1 MKKLMI
7 ASTLALFSS
16 LASAEVLVEDAYAR
30 AVPPGQLNSATFL
43 QLHNNGADKVEL
55 VKAESSVAKTV
66 ELHTHEHDNGVMRM
80 RQVASIPVDAKGMTS
95 LQPGGYHIMLLG
107 LNKDMAPGTEI
118 DLKLSFSDGS
128 SLSVTV
134 PVKMVMAKKKMKHHN
149 H

>member
-7 ASTLALFSS
+7 ASTLALLSS
-16 LASAEVLVEDAYAR
+16 VASAEVLVENAYAR

-43 QLHNNGADKVEL
+43 QLHNKGSEMVKL
-55 VKAESSVAKTV
+55 VNAASPAAKNV

-80 RQVASIPVDAKGMTS
+80 RQVESIPVAANDSTT
-95 LQPGGYHIMLLG
+95 LQPGGYHIMLIG
-107 LNKDMAPGTEI
+107 LNQDMAPGSEI

-128 SLSVTV
+128 SATLKV
-134 PVKMVMAKKKMKHHN
+134 PVKMVMAKQKMNHHN

>member
-43 QLHNNGADKVEL
+43 QLNNNGSEAVSL
-55 VKAESSVAKTV
+55 VKAESPAAKNV

-80 RQVASIPVDAKGMTS
+80 RQVESIPVAANASTALK
-95 LQPGGYHIMLLG
+95 PGGYHIMLIG
-107 LNKDMAPGTEI
+107 LNQDLAPGSEI

-128 SLSVTV
+128 SQKLTV
-134 PVKMVMAKKKMKHHN
+134 PVKMVMAKKKMHHHN